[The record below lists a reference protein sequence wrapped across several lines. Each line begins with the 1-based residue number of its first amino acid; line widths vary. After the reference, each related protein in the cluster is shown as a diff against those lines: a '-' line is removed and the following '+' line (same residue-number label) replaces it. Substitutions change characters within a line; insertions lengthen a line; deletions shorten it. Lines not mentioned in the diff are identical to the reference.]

1 MNPGPPDAEPEPR
14 WAPYVRRYRD
24 GEWRDRIFRDL
35 VAEDARKMGEAPTIL
50 DIGCGRGL
58 DGNVEL
64 QRSLADLAGRYIGI
78 EPDPDVPLADHFGE
92 AHRALFEEAP
102 IGAGSVDVAFA
113 VMVLEHLPSPGAFW
127 EKLRA
132 TLRPGG
138 VFWAMT
144 VDGRHPF
151 ALASRWADRMHLKT
165 RYLNLLRGERGVQ
178 RYEDYPVYYRS
189 NTPAQVRRQAA
200 GFRSVDLI
208 NFSRVGQW
216 SPYLPPPL
224 RPLADYCDRRSMRRG
239 RPGTLLMIRAEK
251 GDA

>member
-1 MNPGPPDAEPEPR
+1 MSPGPFGAEPK
-14 WAPYVRRYRD
+14 WAPYILRYRG
-24 GEWRDRIFRDL
+24 GEWRDRIFRDM
-35 VAEDARKMGEAPTIL
+35 VAEDVRSMGVAPTIL

-58 DGNVEL
+58 DCSVPL

-78 EPDPDVPLADHFGE
+78 EPDPEIPLADHFDE
-92 AHRALFEEAP
+92 THRTLFEDAP
-102 IGAGSVDVAFA
+102 IEPNSVDLAFA
-113 VMVLEHLPSPGAFW
+113 VMVLEHLPSPQAFW

-132 TLRPGG
+132 TLRRGG

-151 ALASRWADRMHLKT
+151 ARASRLADRMHLKT
-165 RYLNLLRGERGVQ
+165 RYLNLIHGERGVQ

-189 NTPAQVRRQAA
+189 NTPAQVRRHAV
-200 GFRSVDLI
+200 GFRSVDFI

-216 SPYLPPPL
+216 GAYLPPPL
-224 RPLADYCDRRSMRRG
+224 RPLSELWDRRAMRSG

-251 GDA
+251 